1 MTSGSRRSADD
12 SPVPRHAVRAIERH
26 LAQRES
32 RRRRLFERARAL
44 RRLSQQTMTRLHAG
58 SATPAELERVRADLA
73 RLAASLPTEY
83 PGDEGIAEDALQEG
97 VEAMLLAAATEGR
110 SFPTPAELGVAPEP
124 YLLGLGDVV
133 GEIRRLTLADLTR
146 GDVVGAADRL
156 ALMESVYHTLLG
168 FETARAI
175 VSLKPKQ
182 DTARALLERTRGEV
196 TMARLLHRAGVPPA
210 GTEER
215 E

>member
-1 MTSGSRRSADD
+1 MTSGSHRSADD

-26 LAQRES
+26 LANRET

-58 SATPAELERVRADLA
+58 SAKPVELERVRIELA
-73 RLAASLPTEY
+73 RLSAALPAEY

-97 VEAMLLAAATEGR
+97 VEAMLLAAATAGR
-110 SFPTPAELGVAPEP
+110 PFPTPAELGVAPEP

-146 GDVVGAADRL
+146 GDVVGAAHRL

-182 DTARALLERTRGEV
+182 DTAR
-196 TMARLLHRAGVPPA
+196 
-210 GTEER
+210 
-215 E
+215 